1 MHTAKR
7 MRIVLLSEKRKK
19 EIRKMKKM
27 IITILALILT
37 LALAACGITNSGT
50 GTFTDSTVYT
60 ASEAAEPAV
69 DQNITAEEATGS
81 FSIKTEDG
89 SFSTSDEETLTD
101 AYTDTTRDK
110 TTAKEETAETEKE
123 SENKTD
129 ANTLIDNSSDVYKI
143 TSAGTYVLSGLLE
156 GQILV
161 DAGEDDEVVIELTG
175 ATINYGADSPIKI
188 ISAKKVEISAKKDTE
203 NVINDT
209 RAAKTTDVENQG
221 EGAIYAVCDLEIK
234 GSGTLVIN
242 ASYNNG
248 IHTTKDM
255 TIQNLSLKVTA
266 YNNALKG
273 NDSITVLSGS
283 IAAISTN
290 GDGVKTENTNVNK
303 NGVTRGDILIS
314 GGTVTVYAAGDG
326 FQSAHN
332 FEMTAGE
339 DGTTPTVTV
348 YTGSYSGYTASNA
361 STTSYKGVKVQNEL
375 NINDGTIT
383 LQTYDDGLHADYGT
397 SFDDGTKGKG
407 TVNITG
413 GTVNMSVYAPEN
425 KTAGGRM
432 GPGGRGGWGG
442 QMTVSG
448 ADAIH
453 ADNMLNISGGTVNI
467 DSAYEGLEANVINIS
482 GGKTTVMANDDGVN
496 ATKGNSAAQIIVSG
510 GYLDVTVSPNG
521 DTDGIDSNGSYTQT
535 GGIVIT
541 RGPGSQNAAA
551 IDADSSVKISGGTLI
566 ILGYGRVSAAGSVKT
581 YSLSLHSAGSHT
593 VKISGTLYTFTNANS
608 YKNTIC
614 YSDTAVSN

>member
-50 GTFTDSTVYT
+50 STFTDSTVYT

-101 AYTDTTRDK
+101 AYTDITSDK

-123 SENKTD
+123 SEKETD

-143 TSAGTYVLSGLLE
+143 TSAGTYVLSGLLD

-221 EGAIYAVCDLEIK
+221 EGAIYAVCDLKIK

-397 SFDDGTKGKG
+397 FFDDGTKGKG

-551 IDADSSVKISGGTLI
+551 IDADSSVKISGGTLM

-593 VKISGTLYTFTNANS
+593 VKISGTSYTFTNANS

>member
-1 MHTAKR
+1 
-7 MRIVLLSEKRKK
+7 
-19 EIRKMKKM
+19 MKKM

-110 TTAKEETAETEKE
+110 TTAKEETSETEKE
-123 SENKTD
+123 SEKETD

-161 DAGEDDEVVIELTG
+161 DAGEEDEVVIELTG

-221 EGAIYAVCDLEIK
+221 EGAIYAVCDLKIK

-407 TVNITG
+407 TINITG

-496 ATKGNSAAQIIVSG
+496 ATKGNSAVQIIVSG

-593 VKISGTLYTFTNANS
+593 VKISGTSYTFTNANS